1 MCAVR
6 RKLTSD
12 TEPLPMLSSVEHVCR
27 LHGLRL
33 TMFETDIIF
42 VTFEISS
49 LTYPL
54 NLLIYL
60 HKIKSTVLGE

>member
-1 MCAVR
+1 
-6 RKLTSD
+6 
-12 TEPLPMLSSVEHVCR
+12 
-27 LHGLRL
+27 
-33 TMFETDIIF
+33 MFETDIIF